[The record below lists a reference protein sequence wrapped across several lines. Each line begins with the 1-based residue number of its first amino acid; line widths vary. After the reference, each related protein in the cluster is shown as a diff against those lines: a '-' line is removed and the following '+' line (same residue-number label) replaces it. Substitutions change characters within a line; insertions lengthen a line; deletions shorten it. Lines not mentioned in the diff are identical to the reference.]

1 MHHSLSPN
9 SLITGVVSGTDGQGH
24 LGTSKSLPCLTSLSH
39 LTVTSRGICIL
50 KYPFFSLAE
59 GGGGLLLCSAA
70 GGISAGNLTYS
81 RQEHKVNGSLLK
93 LSLKPAEPCVRRTRV
108 RFSSQKQDQ

>member
-39 LTVTSRGICIL
+39 LTVTFRGICIL

-59 GGGGLLLCSAA
+59 GG
-70 GGISAGNLTYS
+70 
-81 RQEHKVNGSLLK
+81 R
-93 LSLKPAEPCVRRTRV
+93 
-108 RFSSQKQDQ
+108 RFSALFCSELQEEFHLEILSTAGRSTK